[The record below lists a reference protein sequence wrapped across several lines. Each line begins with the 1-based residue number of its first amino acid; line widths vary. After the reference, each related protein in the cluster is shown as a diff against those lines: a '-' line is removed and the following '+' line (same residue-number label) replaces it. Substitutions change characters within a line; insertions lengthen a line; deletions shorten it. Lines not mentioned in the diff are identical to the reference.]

1 MGQGSYVTA
10 RLLSLWRLVC
20 AIFEWLA
27 SGALGVVEYH
37 AEPVVQ
43 ARWHL

>member
-1 MGQGSYVTA
+1 MTA

-20 AIFEWLA
+20 AILDWLA

-43 ARWHL
+43 AGWRVTW